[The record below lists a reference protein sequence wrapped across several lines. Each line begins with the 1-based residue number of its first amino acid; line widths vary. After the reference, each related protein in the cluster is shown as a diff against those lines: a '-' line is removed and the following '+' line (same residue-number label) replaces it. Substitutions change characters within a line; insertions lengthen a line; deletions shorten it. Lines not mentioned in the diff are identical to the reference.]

1 MVLCLRSC
9 YGIIPTSDKA
19 LEQGGRRTA
28 EMATNDAK
36 MGWNYNAYVAGIERG
51 RGLGARE
58 KKGRGL
64 SPRLG

>member
-1 MVLCLRSC
+1 M
-9 YGIIPTSDKA
+9 A

-58 KKGRGL
+58 KREGDFHPG
-64 SPRLG
+64 